1 MFSSTARIAMLQARR
16 FHKTALK
23 PTFTNATASEM
34 KEGRTR
40 YHDTHD
46 LIECKQSPTTPSDTS
61 ARAAWQRYRDVEAH
75 QIWLSSPRKESFQ
88 TKFST
93 KHPDHP
99 EPTPAMT
106 FRKDREMHI
115 AARRA
120 SDTGMEGK
128 INPDRKLVGTR
139 LGYTKETKETKSLRS
154 RWLDALLGGGERT

>member
-1 MFSSTARIAMLQARR
+1 MFSSTARIAMLQARS

-34 KEGRTR
+34 KEGHPHHR
-40 YHDTHD
+40 HTHD

-61 ARAAWQRYRDVEAH
+61 AQAAWQRYRDVEAH

-88 TKFST
+88 TKLST
-93 KHPDHP
+93 KHPHHP

-120 SDTGMEGK
+120 SDAGMQGK
-128 INPDRKLVGTR
+128 INPDHKLAGTR
-139 LGYTKETKETKSLRS
+139 LGFMKETKDTKSLRS
-154 RWLDALLGGGERT
+154 GWLDALLGRGERT

>member
-1 MFSSTARIAMLQARR
+1 MFSSIARIAMLQARS

-23 PTFTNATASEM
+23 PAFTNATAPGV

-40 YHDTHD
+40 YHDPHD

-88 TKFST
+88 TKLST
-93 KHPDHP
+93 RHPHHP
-99 EPTPAMT
+99 EPTPTMT
-106 FRKDREMHI
+106 FRKDREIHI

-120 SDTGMEGK
+120 SDAEMQGK
-128 INPDRKLVGTR
+128 IDPDRKLAGTR
-139 LGYTKETKETKSLRS
+139 LGFMKETKETKPLRS